1 MSFDPRLGFPSSKK
15 FEHLNFNLTYD
26 KIIKVLNK
34 ISNNKQFKI
43 CIKRKNKKSLL
54 YKSHI
59 KIDKKI
65 KVIEVGN
72 ATKYINEADIVI
84 GLNSSSTLEAL
95 INGKYVFYTFF
106 EKNISLKKYLYK
118 FNKEIIINNE
128 KIRKKF

>member
-1 MSFDPRLGFPSSKK
+1 MYKK
-15 FEHLNFNLTYD
+15 
-26 KIIKVLNK
+26 
-34 ISNNKQFKI
+34 
-43 CIKRKNKKSLL
+43 KNKNPLL

-95 INGKYVFYTFF
+95 INGKYVFTPFF

-128 KIRKKF
+128 KKLEKKNFEITQKDSLISFGKQR